1 MYLLCGCEN
10 IYISHCNTIDYGFC
24 DRATALAALSISFFG
39 KNHFGK
45 RNNGIMLK
53 LFLYLILCLWVV
65 SVKTGNIVV
74 LIYDKLFKRAL
85 HKFKLWMVYLW
96 KLKPVLSPHL
106 WRWQHAASDKVQS
119 VRMSENHRKNA
130 PNHIFEMNFPKV
142 TEGWS
147 IYWVEAEVSGILIVI
162 SEAGQKQRQEMWKRI
177 FWGQIWWKHCTR
189 VTLTLSIPIS
199 YIMHSVLNG

>member
-1 MYLLCGCEN
+1 MKTFTFLTVTQLTMVFVIEP
-10 IYISHCNTIDYGFC
+10 
-24 DRATALAALSISFFG
+24 RRLAALSISFFG

-119 VRMSENHRKNA
+119 VRMSESHCKNA
-130 PNHIFEMNFPKV
+130 PNWYLEWISPKWRKADQFI
-142 TEGWS
+142 GLRRKCL
-147 IYWVEAEVSGILIVI
+147 GL
-162 SEAGQKQRQEMWKRI
+162 
-177 FWGQIWWKHCTR
+177 
-189 VTLTLSIPIS
+189 
-199 YIMHSVLNG
+199 

>member
-1 MYLLCGCEN
+1 MVFVIEP
-10 IYISHCNTIDYGFC
+10 
-24 DRATALAALSISFFG
+24 RRLAALSISFFG

-119 VRMSENHRKNA
+119 VRMSKRPPQKGAKLFIWNEFPQSDGRLINLLGWGGSVWDCNC
-130 PNHIFEMNFPKV
+130 HIG
-142 TEGWS
+142 GWA
-147 IYWVEAEVSGILIVI
+147 EAEPGNVKTYLLGTILV
-162 SEAGQKQRQEMWKRI
+162 ETLYE
-177 FWGQIWWKHCTR
+177 R
-189 VTLTLSIPIS
+189 VTLTLSIPVS

>member
-1 MYLLCGCEN
+1 MQLWKHL
-10 IYISHCNTIDYGFC
+10 YISHCNTIDYGFC
-24 DRATALAALSISFFG
+24 DWTTALASLSISFFG

-119 VRMSENHRKNA
+119 VRMSESHRKNIWN
-130 PNHIFEMNFPKV
+130 PQQIFGMKFPKV
-142 TEGWS
+142 S
-147 IYWVEAEVSGILIVI
+147 SCYYKSMQYKCVKNDS
-162 SEAGQKQRQEMWKRI
+162 Q
-177 FWGQIWWKHCTR
+177 
-189 VTLTLSIPIS
+189 
-199 YIMHSVLNG
+199 